1 MNYSLNI
8 ITKENWREAIK
19 HVIKEEKKMWDLD
32 NLMKE
37 TVEPLIISVDSTD
50 ESFEFSDSED
60 TFLDL

>member
-1 MNYSLNI
+1 
-8 ITKENWREAIK
+8 
-19 HVIKEEKKMWDLD
+19 MWDLD
-32 NLMKE
+32 NLMEE